1 MLIISDFH
9 DYYDTS
15 IGYGVDKKIV
25 YKRTTQEFFSSRRKA
40 DAPVLT
46 GVHNVIRQLEDKYQ
60 LGGVFRGVSIGPY
73 SEFYVG
79 FCGKVYIGL
88 YARVDAQTRQP
99 ITRFTWKDLQ
109 KNHPIEFYWQESDFL
124 PGEFEKPRQ
133 RGWQSKDSPNHSVQR
148 WFEKNPPHVGHDFL
162 DVFTSNKVASF
173 VHFSHKLVVDPRLKD
188 YEFQRVMGSVEAFQ
202 EIGMFISGVL
212 GLGEREMI
220 VTEDKYIALSKGFD
234 QHSFRRA
241 PTKRRS

>member
-25 YKRTTQEFFSSRRKA
+25 YNRASQEYFSSRHKA
-40 DAPVLT
+40 NDPVLSS
-46 GVHNVIRQLEDKYQ
+46 VHNAIRQLEDKYQ
-60 LGGVFRGVSIGPY
+60 LGGVFRGVSIDPY
-73 SEFYVG
+73 TEFYVG
-79 FCGKVYIGL
+79 FCGKIYIGL
-88 YARVDAQTRQP
+88 YARVDAHTRQP

-124 PGEFEKPRQ
+124 PGEFTKPRQ
-133 RGWQSKDSPNHSVQR
+133 RGWNGKERANHSVQR
-148 WFEKNPPHVGHDFL
+148 WFENNPPHIGHDFL
-162 DVFTSNKVASF
+162 DVFTSNKIVSF
-173 VHFSHKLVVDPRLKD
+173 VNIAQKLVVDPRLKD

-220 VTEDKYIALSKGFD
+220 KTEDKYIALSKGFD
-234 QHSFRRA
+234 QHSFRKA
-241 PTKRRS
+241 PTKRRG